1 MKKLLAV
8 FLVFLIIGITGAQL
22 LIFGVYKFMI
32 RKEAKSY
39 LKNTPDR
46 ELDSLVFKLSDFDH
60 GYPFQ
65 KIKSDEILY
74 RGNMYDV
81 KSISVEGNDIVF
93 LVFHDK
99 KEKAWMD
106 NWYRCCGHNSSTSK
120 NIALVTRLSLIFVSS
135 TNGTQQTWQVLY
147 VPVGFCVR
155 QNLFTSAVKL
165 DVPYPPPEV

>member
-8 FLVFLIIGITGAQL
+8 FLVIIIIGITGAQL
-22 LIFGVYKFMI
+22 LIFDVYKSLI

-46 ELDSLVFKLSDFDH
+46 ELDSLVFHRSDFYH

-81 KSISVEGNDIVF
+81 KSIAVINNDVVF

-99 KEKAWMD
+99 KEKAWID

-120 NIALVTRLSLIFVSS
+120 NIALVNRLSLIFVSS
-135 TNGTQQTWQVLY
+135 TNGAQQTWQVLY

-155 QNLFTSAVKL
+155 QNQFASAVKL
-165 DVPYPPPEV
+165 DVPDPPPEV